1 MKKYLLLFALIAF
14 SLNTCFAQWTNSG
27 PEWSG
32 SSKIKQDGNRLYLYG
47 SRLYKSDNNGNTWE
61 ILNTPSVTFNDLL
74 FQTGKIIAAT
84 SKGIFVSYNNGLD
97 WISHNTGITDSANGV
112 KCLGAL
118 GSRLFAGTLSKAYYS
133 DNNGISWSVSS
144 PASMGQCLGFTFSN
158 NVVILATNIGIKRST
173 DNGLTYT
180 TSNNGISGTN
190 PVIITVLNFS
200 NEIFCQKGLSLE
212 IYKSTDD
219 GQSWQLA
226 NSGIT
231 GAVTAFTINVTNSIC
246 NLSTSAGIFELNST
260 SGTWSLNNLS
270 IGVTRGILHYNN
282 NRYFALTSSSD
293 LIKTDNTG
301 ISWEVNQINVYMNRI
316 DKLTTTMNN
325 QLFGISNALG
335 GAYLFNSLS
344 SNWSRFTAFLFDFG
358 GTTATIASTKVN
370 CIEYGAGNKY
380 YIGTEGGVWSSIDS
394 GATWLQ
400 HHTGLPIT
408 NSTFSYKTVND
419 LYINGYVIIAAT
431 SLGIYRS
438 TDQANTWTQVSA
450 LNTADLHKY
459 GSYLYATGN
468 GVYRS
473 NDNGLT
479 WTAFAG
485 ATSGGP
491 FSIISGAGGKI
502 FTAGGSVF
510 LYADTTANSFTS
522 GVGTGDFF
530 GYENLLFLYAGG
542 KVNYYDVTI
551 SLSNLVNISDNLPC
565 YYASQAQGCIISYM
579 STIPGVVDICVLG
592 DNLWIGT
599 AGFSTFKRSLADFGF
614 PVANTNDEIENKE
627 IKIYPNPTTNNFT
640 IQNATLNGIVNIFN
654 MQGSK
659 VFNKKLTVKSEN
671 ISIEQLSNGIYFYQI
686 TDNDGNIL
694 GQGKVIKN

>member
-1 MKKYLLLFALIAF
+1 MSKKYLLLFALIAF

-47 SRLYKSDNNGNTWE
+47 SRLYKSDNNGDTWE
-61 ILNTPSVTFNDLL
+61 VLNTPSVSFNDLL
-74 FQTGKIIAAT
+74 FLTGKIIAAT
-84 SKGIFVSYNNGLD
+84 SKGIIVSYNNGVD
-97 WISHNTGITDSANGV
+97 WFSHSTGIADSANGI
-112 KCLGAL
+112 KCLGAS
-118 GSRLFAGTLSKAYYS
+118 GARLFAGTLSKAYYS
-133 DNNGISWSVSS
+133 DNNGISWTLSS
-144 PASMGQCLGFTFSN
+144 PASLGQCLGFTFSN
-158 NVVILATNIGIKRST
+158 NVVILATNVGIKRST

-190 PVIITVLNFS
+190 PVIITVLKFS

-219 GQSWQLA
+219 GQNWLLA

-246 NLSTSAGIFELNST
+246 NLSTSAGIFELSIA

-270 IGVTRGILHYNN
+270 NGVTRGILHYNN

-335 GAYLFNSLS
+335 GAYLFNPLS
-344 SNWSRFTAFLFDFG
+344 SNWSRFTAFQYDFG
-358 GTTATIASTKVN
+358 GTIATIASTKVN

-419 LYINGYVIIAAT
+419 LYINGNVIIAAT

-438 TDQANTWTQVSA
+438 TDQANSWVQVST

-468 GVYRS
+468 GVYWS

-479 WTAFAG
+479 WSAFAG

-491 FSIISGAGGKI
+491 FSYITGAGGKI
-502 FTAGGSVF
+502 FTSTDPSNILSNM
-510 LYADTTANSFTS
+510 LYADTLATSFTQS
-522 GVGTGDFF
+522 NFQPFRIFGHGDW
-530 GYENLLFLYAGG
+530 LFMSNQALNTVLG
-542 KVNYYDVTI
+542 I
-551 SLSNLVNISDNLPC
+551 SSSNIIDISDNLPC
-565 YYASQAQGCIISYM
+565 YYNPFNM
-579 STIPGVVDICVLG
+579 SCYEPYVQNNAIYG
-592 DNLWIGT
+592 DNVWLGT
-599 AGFSTFKRSLADFGF
+599 TGFSTWYRSLVDFGF
-614 PVANTNDEIENKE
+614 PVATTNVENENKE

-640 IQNATLNGIVNIFN
+640 IQNASSNSVVNIFD

-659 VFNKKLTVKSEN
+659 VLNKKLTLNIEN
-671 ISIEQLSNGIYFYQI
+671 ISIEQFSNGIYFYQI
-686 TDNDGNIL
+686 VDNKGSIL